1 MINYNIFMMNDS
13 NPFLSVCVTSYK
25 RVKELQRCL
34 KSVDSQS
41 SELIEIVVS
50 EDCSSE
56 RERIKETVETYAK
69 SSPYKVVFNTNEHN
83 LGYDRNLKRLATLAS
98 GEYVFYMSDDDC
110 LYPNTLDSLIEAL
123 KEKKPAMAYAPFWYG
138 YDEAKEAKRKHQGSE
153 ILEKG
158 EGTVSKRVYDAI
170 LFSGLTFKR
179 EYLLGID
186 GERFKNLNYIQ
197 VYMFLDVM
205 YRYGGY
211 YHDVLMIDSVS
222 DGENAYGTVDSSN
235 GGNDLLANRESIFSN
250 IEFNKGL
257 FRVIKMF
264 DEDNGT
270 HIFSEFS
277 KEYSLRSLAGLC
289 RARRY
294 GLKTYND
301 YWDRVKNSG
310 IELSPIAYT
319 YYIIVYFFGAS
330 FSKSLFILPR
340 KILKKVRGHN

>member
-1 MINYNIFMMNDS
+1 MKKIET
-13 NPFLSVCVTSYK
+13 FLSVCITSYK
-25 RVKELQRCL
+25 RVRELQRCL
-34 KSVDSQS
+34 NSIDSKYEQ
-41 SELIEIVVS
+41 LIEVIVS
-50 EDCSSE
+50 EDNSPE
-56 RERIKETVETYAK
+56 RERIRKVVEEYAK
-69 SSPYKVVFNTNEHN
+69 TSPYKVVFNTNQQN
-83 LGYDRNLKRLATLAS
+83 LGYDRNLKKLATLAT

-110 LYPNTLDSLIEAL
+110 LFPNTLDSLIDAL

-153 ILEKG
+153 ILKSGVEV
-158 EGTVSKRVYDAI
+158 VSKRVYDAI

-179 EYLLGID
+179 EYLLNID
-186 GERFKNLNYIQ
+186 GERFRNLNYIQ

-205 YRYGGY
+205 YHHGGY

-235 GGNDLLANRESIFSN
+235 GGNALLAHRESIFSN

-257 FRVIKMF
+257 FKVIKMF
-264 DEDNGT
+264 DADNGT
-270 HIFSEFS
+270 NVFSTFS

-294 GLKTYND
+294 GFKTYNE
-301 YWDRVKNSG
+301 YWGRVKSSG

-319 YYIIVYFFGAS
+319 YYIIVCLFGAS
-330 FSKSLFILPR
+330 FSRSLFVLPR
-340 KILKKVRGHN
+340 KLLKKVRGHN

>member
-1 MINYNIFMMNDS
+1 MKKIET
-13 NPFLSVCVTSYK
+13 FLSVCITSYK
-25 RVKELQRCL
+25 RVRELQRCL
-34 KSVDSQS
+34 NSIDSKYEQ
-41 SELIEIVVS
+41 LIEVIVS
-50 EDCSSE
+50 EDNSPE
-56 RERIKETVETYAK
+56 RERIRKVVEEYAK
-69 SSPYKVVFNTNEHN
+69 TSPYKVVFNTNQQN
-83 LGYDRNLKRLATLAS
+83 LGYDRNLKKLATLAT

-110 LYPNTLDSLIEAL
+110 LFPNTLDSLIDAL

-153 ILEKG
+153 ILKSGVEV
-158 EGTVSKRVYDAI
+158 VSKRVYDAI

-179 EYLLGID
+179 EYLLNID
-186 GERFKNLNYIQ
+186 GERFRNLNYIQ

-205 YRYGGY
+205 YHHGGY

-235 GGNDLLANRESIFSN
+235 GGNALLAHRESIFSN

-257 FRVIKMF
+257 FKVIKMF
-264 DEDNGT
+264 DADNGT
-270 HIFSEFS
+270 NVFSTFS

-294 GLKTYND
+294 GLKTYNE
-301 YWDRVKNSG
+301 YWGRVKSSG

-319 YYIIVYFFGAS
+319 YYIIVCLFGAS
-330 FSKSLFILPR
+330 FSRSLFVLPR
-340 KILKKVRGHN
+340 KLLKKVRGHN